1 MSYLELTMN
10 EPGLTDEII
19 ALGQCRIAILGL
31 GLMGG
36 SLAMA
41 LHGKVKEIIG
51 IDPDP
56 LALQLASDKQVC
68 DQLENHPGKLLTTA
82 DVIILAMP
90 VRKIIQV
97 LSELPE
103 LHPGKPIVM
112 DLGST
117 KVDIVNAMGKLPSRF
132 DPVGAHPMCGKEKS
146 TLAAADANL
155 FKGFPFVFSRLERSS
170 NRACSLTEQIA
181 EAVQSKPV
189 WLDAETHDKWV
200 ATTSHLPYLAAC
212 ALAAAT
218 PIEAS
223 LLAGSGYASTTRVS
237 TTSPDM
243 MLDVLITNRVN
254 VLAGLNAF
262 RQHLDDMQ
270 TYLDNKDFMAL
281 KGLLHQ
287 AASHQVAIL
296 TAKQQA
302 GLP

>member
-1 MSYLELTMN
+1 MN
-10 EPGLTDEII
+10 EPGFADEFVS
-19 ALGQCRIAILGL
+19 LVQCRIAIMGL

-41 LHGKVKEIIG
+41 LHGKVREIIG

-56 LALQLASDKQVC
+56 LTLQMAEDKRVC
-68 DQLENHPGKLLTTA
+68 DLLDSHPGNLLKTA
-82 DVIILAMP
+82 DLVILAMP

-97 LSELPE
+97 LSELPG
-103 LHPGKPIVM
+103 LHSGNLIVM

-117 KVDIVNAMGKLPSRF
+117 KVDIVNAMSCLPARF
-132 DPVGAHPMCGKEKS
+132 DPLGAHPMCGKEKS

-155 FKGFPFVFSRLERSS
+155 FKGSPFVFTHLERSS
-170 NRACSLTEQIA
+170 KRACNLAEQIA
-181 EAVQSKPV
+181 EAVLSKPL

-200 ATTSHLPYLAAC
+200 ASTSHLPYLAAC

-223 LLAGSGYASTTRVS
+223 LLASSGYASTTRVS

-243 MLDVLITNRVN
+243 MLDVLITNRIN

-270 TYLDNKDFMAL
+270 TYLEHKDFTAL

-287 AASHQVAIL
+287 TASHQEEIL

>member
-1 MSYLELTMN
+1 MN
-10 EPGLTDEII
+10 EPGFTDEII

-56 LALQLASDKQVC
+56 LALQLAEDKRVC
-68 DQLENHPGKLLTTA
+68 DHLDSHPGNLLKTA
-82 DVIILAMP
+82 DLVILAMP
-90 VRKIIQV
+90 VRKIIEV
-97 LSELPE
+97 LYELPG
-103 LHPGKPIVM
+103 LHPGNPMVM

-117 KVDIVNAMGKLPSRF
+117 KVDIVHAMSCLPARF
-132 DPVGAHPMCGKEKS
+132 DPLGAHPMCGKEKS

-155 FKGFPFVFSRLERSS
+155 FYGSPFVFTRLERSS
-170 NRACSLTEQIA
+170 NRACSLAEQIA
-181 EAVQSKPV
+181 EAVQSKPL
-189 WLDAETHDKWV
+189 WLDAESHDRWV
-200 ATTSHLPYLAAC
+200 ASTSHLPYLAAC

-223 LLAGSGYASTTRVS
+223 LLASSGYASTTRVS
-237 TTSPDM
+237 TSSPDM
-243 MLDVLITNRVN
+243 MLDVLITNREN

-262 RQHLDDMQ
+262 RQKLDDMQ
-270 TYLDNKDFMAL
+270 TCLDRNDFDAL
-281 KGLLHQ
+281 KGLLHHAVSHQ
-287 AASHQVAIL
+287 AAIL
-296 TAKQQA
+296 AAKQQA

>member
-1 MSYLELTMN
+1 MN
-10 EPGLTDEII
+10 EPGFTEESITLR
-19 ALGQCRIAILGL
+19 QCRIAIMGL

-56 LALQLASDKQVC
+56 LALQMAEDIRVC
-68 DQLENHPGKLLTTA
+68 DLLDTHPGNLLKSA
-82 DVIILAMP
+82 DLVILAMP

-97 LSELPE
+97 LAELPG
-103 LHPGKPIVM
+103 LHPGNPVVM

-117 KVDIVNAMGKLPSRF
+117 KVDIVNAMSCLPARF
-132 DPVGAHPMCGKEKS
+132 DPLGTHPMCGKEKS

-155 FKGFPFVFSRLERSS
+155 FKGSPFVFTRLERSS
-170 NRACSLTEQIA
+170 NRACSLAEQIA
-181 EAVQSKPV
+181 RAVQSKPL
-189 WLDAETHDKWV
+189 WLDAETHDRWV
-200 ATTSHLPYLAAC
+200 ASTSHLPYLAAC

-218 PIEAS
+218 PVEAA
-223 LLAGSGYASTTRVS
+223 LLASSGYTSTTRVS

-243 MLDVLITNRVN
+243 MLDVLITNRIN

-262 RQHLDDMQ
+262 RQHLDDLH
-270 TYLDNKDFMAL
+270 TSLEAGDSAAL
-281 KGLLHQ
+281 KELLLH
-287 AASHQVAIL
+287 AASHQMEIL

>member
-1 MSYLELTMN
+1 MN
-10 EPGLTDEII
+10 EPGFTDEII

-56 LALQLASDKQVC
+56 LALQLAEDKRVC
-68 DQLENHPGKLLTTA
+68 DHLDSHPGNLLKTA
-82 DVIILAMP
+82 DLVILAMP
-90 VRKIIQV
+90 VRKIIEV
-97 LSELPE
+97 LYELPG
-103 LHPGKPIVM
+103 LHPGNPMVM

-117 KVDIVNAMGKLPSRF
+117 KVDIVHAMSCLPARF
-132 DPVGAHPMCGKEKS
+132 DPLGAHPMCGKEKS

-155 FKGFPFVFSRLERSS
+155 FYGSPFVFTRLERSS
-170 NRACSLTEQIA
+170 NRACCLAELIA
-181 EAVQSKPV
+181 EVVQSKPL
-189 WLDAETHDKWV
+189 WLDAESHDRWV
-200 ATTSHLPYLAAC
+200 ASTSHLPYLAAC

-223 LLAGSGYASTTRVS
+223 LLASSGYASTTRVS
-237 TTSPDM
+237 TSSPDM
-243 MLDVLITNRVN
+243 MLDVLITNREN

-262 RQHLDDMQ
+262 RQKLDDMQ
-270 TYLDNKDFMAL
+270 TCLDRNDFDAL
-281 KGLLHQ
+281 KGLLHHAVSHQ
-287 AASHQVAIL
+287 AAIL
-296 TAKQQA
+296 AAKQQA